1 MSHSHSSGRD
11 GRETII
17 SRIREACKASG
28 LHTPA
33 PMPPNEGR
41 DGLPQATPD
50 RAARASA
57 FARRM
62 EELRVSFVFCDTLE
76 DAADGVALMA
86 QSSGWNNIASHE
98 GPLLKGINGRMNGK
112 IVLPGADKAKLGSCE
127 AGIVECL
134 AMDAQTGAVLIAG
147 APGVME
153 FTATSPTLV
162 VIATVD
168 RISGSLD
175 DAFSMAK
182 NAGGGKLPAGLSIV
196 TGASITA
203 AIERKPIQ
211 RGHGPLK
218 LVVYLAMSES

>member
-1 MSHSHSSGRD
+1 MSVLHSSSRD

-17 SRIREACKASG
+17 ARIREASKASG

-41 DGLPQATPD
+41 DGLPEASPD
-50 RAARASA
+50 RAVRASA

-76 DAADGVALMA
+76 DAADGVAMMA
-86 QSSGWNNIASHE
+86 QSSGWNTIASHE
-98 GPLLKGINGRMNGK
+98 GSLLKNVNGRMNGK
-112 IVLPGADKAKLGSCE
+112 IVLPGADKAKLGACE

-134 AMDAQTGAVLIAG
+134 AMDAQTGAILIAG
-147 APGVME
+147 ATGVME

-162 VIATVD
+162 IIGTAD
-168 RISGSLD
+168 RIAGSLD

-182 NAGGGKLPAGLSIV
+182 SAGGGKLPAGLSII

-218 LVVYLAMSES
+218 LVVYLALSES